1 MMKLELVNRQLN
13 DLQQAAVRDVLGN
26 RGGILPY
33 VVWGPPGT
41 GKTVTLVEAMLQV
54 LLNIKHS
61 RILACAP
68 SNSAADL
75 LVSVA
80 LISAESQLSLR
91 SPKRAQLIYR
101 GY

>member
-54 LLNIKHS
+54 SQAKLPKVS
-61 RILACAP
+61 AP
-68 SNSAADL
+68 ICHL
-75 LVSVA
+75 
-80 LISAESQLSLR
+80 
-91 SPKRAQLIYR
+91 
-101 GY
+101 